1 LGIANQGVIQ
11 TYFIFIVLDV
21 NRPSLFIFWEII
33 TSQNKFWEINSISF
47 EVYKNESRKIVK
59 MQSVAYYFCFIL

>member
-1 LGIANQGVIQ
+1 LGIANQGVIR

-59 MQSVAYYFCFIL
+59 MQSVA

>member
-11 TYFIFIVLDV
+11 TYFTFIILDV

-59 MQSVAYYFCFIL
+59 MQSVA